1 MHPPFVEPSVV
12 AQEETLIGLVT
23 SHCRVIDTSVAQ
35 VNRLKSMPLRQKL
48 SMALARSDKSP
59 YA

>member
-35 VNRLKSMPLRQKL
+35 VNRLKSMPLRQK
-48 SMALARSDKSP
+48 
-59 YA
+59 